1 MQNTNENRT
10 YKILAATG
18 IPSLNNALERCE
30 NVNVVGSCVIKHD
43 LANQIEVLKPQIVLL
58 SDKLAGD
65 ENLIGLMISLKNK
78 FKYTRFIYLTGEVGA
93 KDIARTD
100 ALGTLVLVGIY
111 DIVMSKKINIDLI
124 MDIIENPKSE
134 KEVKYLTENILN
146 NKAEIDNS
154 LGGME
159 YVDYDGEKSDV
170 GIANNVFVFTSIKP
184 GTGKTFV
191 STNVAT
197 AIARY
202 GKGPMGRPRVAII
215 EADLQTLSVGTVLGI
230 DEKANKNKNIRAAIE
245 IISDCFDRGNLTDD
259 EEKIKRAHKR
269 VRDCFVKYKYL
280 SNLDVLVGSSLT
292 PEDIDRMDIRP
303 EYYSFLIDILKD
315 DYDVIVI
322 DSNSSI
328 FHVTTFPLLH
338 LAKNAFYIINLD
350 FNNVKNNMRYRE
362 TIKSLGIA
370 DKVRYVL
377 NEDIENTK
385 EFENQGVMLEELY
398 FTSEKMEKDYFKLTA
413 KIPILYKTIFLNRL
427 YEGTPV
433 VLDSN
438 DVDYTNAVKYE
449 ILRLAS
455 GIYPIDD
462 TLNKLKQKLD
472 EKNKGGGLSAFFSNL
487 FGKKKKKEEPEKK
500 EEKKEEVPDE

>member
-1 MQNTNENRT
+1 MVIQGTKMQKTNETRT

-30 NVNVVGSCVIKHD
+30 NVEIVGSCVIKHD
-43 LANQIEVLKPQIVLL
+43 LANQIEVLNPQIVII

-65 ENLIGLMISLKNK
+65 ENLIGLMIALKNR
-78 FKYTRFIYLTGEVGA
+78 FKYTRFIYLTGEVGP

-111 DIVMSKKINIDLI
+111 DIIMSKRINIDLVQ
-124 MDIIENPKSE
+124 DIIEHPKTE
-134 KEVKYLTENILN
+134 KEVKHLTENILN

-159 YVDYDGEKSDV
+159 YVDFEGEKKDMGV
-170 GIANNVFVFTSIKP
+170 TNNVYVFTSIKP

-191 STNVAT
+191 STNVAC

-202 GKGPMGRPRVAII
+202 GKGPMGRPRVAMI

-230 DEKANKNKNIRAAIE
+230 DEKANKDKNLKTAID
-245 IISDCFDRGNLTDD
+245 IIADLFDRGNLTDN

-269 VRDCFVKYKYL
+269 VKECFVKYKTL
-280 SNLDVLVGSSLT
+280 SNLEVLVGSSLT
-292 PEDIDRMDIRP
+292 PEEIDRLDIRP
-303 EYYSFLIDILKD
+303 EYYTYLIDMLKD
-315 DYDVIVI
+315 DYDIIII
-322 DSNSSI
+322 DTNSSI
-328 FHVTTFPLLH
+328 FHVTSFPLLH
-338 LAKNAFYIINLD
+338 IAKNAYYIINLD
-350 FNNVKNNMRYRE
+350 FNNIKNNMRYRE

-377 NEDIENTK
+377 NEDIENSK
-385 EFENQGVMLEELY
+385 EFENQGVTLEELY
-398 FTSEKMEKDYFKLTA
+398 FTSDKIEKDYFHLTA

-433 VLDSN
+433 VLDDN
-438 DVDYTNAVKYE
+438 RVDYTNSVKYE
-449 ILRLAS
+449 IMKMANE
-455 GIYPIDD
+455 IYPMDE
-462 TLNKLKQKLD
+462 TLDKLHRKLF
-472 EKNKGGGLSAFFSNL
+472 EKKSGGGLFGFLSGL
-487 FGKKKKKEEPEKK
+487 FGKKPAKIEPENKEE
-500 EEKKEEVPDE
+500 